1 MSSTLFLALILYHYH
16 LPILQVLDDLHTIW
30 DWILI
35 EKLHI
40 PRNERNM
47 YSAVLVMPETFDNRG
62 ISKLVHLNCDKYL
75 SLIYFA
81 CCGSFQ
87 ILIFPL
93 LT

>member
-1 MSSTLFLALILYHYH
+1 M
-16 LPILQVLDDLHTIW
+16 QVLDDMHTIW

-62 ISKLVHLNCDKYL
+62 IWQSVRLNCDKYL
-75 SLIYFA
+75 SCIYFA
-81 CCGSFQ
+81 CPFRF
-87 ILIFPL
+87 LIFPRL
-93 LT
+93 I